1 MPQET
6 IGIKEQYTRFIGR
19 KILFI
24 SLFLTLLILIA
35 AVSSLLGSADIP
47 APDVYAAIL
56 NKFFPAQFIPSPT
69 ETIEVGGIMAIVWN
83 SRLPRILMGVA
94 AGIGLAVAGATMQG
108 ILRNPLASPYTLGI
122 ASAAGFGAALGILL
136 DVGIAGGRYL
146 VITNAFIFAL
156 IASAVI
162 IGVARHRG
170 TRPETMILA
179 GIAIAYFFSAMTSLL
194 QYFGDADAVKEVVFW
209 MLGDLDR
216 ASWNDLTIAVLVLV
230 CCIPLL
236 ILKSWDFN
244 VMGAGDE
251 TAKSLG
257 VNVERVRMVTM
268 ALASLVT
275 AGVVCFTGSIM
286 FVGLVAPHITRMII
300 GGDNRFLLPASGLVG
315 AVLLVGADAISR
327 SIIPP
332 VILPVGVMT
341 SFIGVPFFFYL
352 IVRKRREYW

>member
-1 MPQET
+1 MSSE
-6 IGIKEQYTRFIGR
+6 IKEQYTRFIGR

-24 SLFLTLLILIA
+24 VVFLILLILIS
-35 AVSSLLGSADIP
+35 AVSVLIGSADIP
-47 APDVYAAIL
+47 AADVYTTIL
-56 NKFFPAQFIPSPT
+56 NRFLPAHFAPSPT
-69 ETIEVGGIMAIVWN
+69 ETIDVGAIKAIVWDN
-83 SRLPRILMGVA
+83 RLRRILMGVA
-94 AGIGLAVAGATMQG
+94 AGVGLAFAGAAMQG

-136 DVGIAGGRYL
+136 NVGIGGGRYL
-146 VITNAFIFAL
+146 VVINAFIFAL
-156 IASAVI
+156 IASAII
-162 IGVARHRG
+162 IGIARHRG
-170 TRPETMILA
+170 ARPETMILA
-179 GIAIAYFFSAMTSLL
+179 GIAIGYFFSAMTALL
-194 QYFGDADAVKEVVFW
+194 QYFGEAEAVKEVIFW
-209 MLGDLDR
+209 MLGELDR
-216 ASWNDLTIAVLVLV
+216 ASWNELTISAIVLL

-236 ILKSWDFN
+236 MWRSWDLN

-257 VNVERVRMVTM
+257 VNVERTRMVTM
-268 ALASLVT
+268 ILASLVT
-275 AGVVCFTGSIM
+275 ASVVCFTGTIM
-286 FVGLVAPHITRMII
+286 FIGLVAPHITRMVI

-315 AVLLVGADAISR
+315 AVLLVGADAVSR

>member
-1 MPQET
+1 MSSE
-6 IGIKEQYTRFIGR
+6 IKEQYERFIGR

-24 SLFLTLLILIA
+24 FVFLILLILIS
-35 AVSSLLGSADIP
+35 AVSVLIGSADIP
-47 APDVYAAIL
+47 ATDVYATIL
-56 NKFFPAQFIPSPT
+56 HKFLPAHFAPSPT
-69 ETIEVGGIMAIVWN
+69 ETIDVGAIEAIVWDN
-83 SRLPRILMGVA
+83 RLRRILMGFA
-94 AGIGLAVAGATMQG
+94 AGVGLAFAGATMQG

-146 VITNAFIFAL
+146 VVVNAFIFAL
-156 IASAVI
+156 IASAII
-162 IGVARHRG
+162 IGIARHRG
-170 TRPETMILA
+170 SRPETMILA
-179 GIAIAYFFSAMTSLL
+179 GIAIGYFFSAMTALL
-194 QYFGDADAVKEVVFW
+194 QYFGEAEAVKEVIFW
-209 MLGDLDR
+209 MLGELDR
-216 ASWNDLTIAVLVLV
+216 ASWNELTISAIVLL

-236 ILKSWDFN
+236 MWRSWDLN

-257 VNVERVRMVTM
+257 VNVERTRMFTM
-268 ALASLVT
+268 ILASLVT
-275 AGVVCFTGSIM
+275 ASVVCFTGTIM
-286 FVGLVAPHITRMII
+286 FIGLVAPHITRMVI

-315 AVLLVGADAISR
+315 AVLLVGADAVSR

-352 IVRKRREYW
+352 IIRKRREYW

>member
-1 MPQET
+1 MSSE
-6 IGIKEQYTRFIGR
+6 IKEQYERFIGR

-24 SLFLTLLILIA
+24 FVFLILLILIS
-35 AVSSLLGSADIP
+35 AVSVLLGSADIP
-47 APDVYAAIL
+47 AADVYTTIL
-56 NKFFPAQFIPSPT
+56 NKFLPAHFAPSPT
-69 ETIEVGGIMAIVWN
+69 ETIDAGAIKAIVWDN
-83 SRLPRILMGVA
+83 RLRRILMGVA
-94 AGIGLAVAGATMQG
+94 AGVGLAFAGAAMQG

-146 VITNAFIFAL
+146 VVVNAFIFAL
-156 IASAVI
+156 IASAII
-162 IGVARHRG
+162 IGIARHRG
-170 TRPETMILA
+170 ARPETMILA
-179 GIAIAYFFSAMTSLL
+179 GIAIGYFFSAMTALL
-194 QYFGDADAVKEVVFW
+194 QYFGEAEAVKEVIFW
-209 MLGDLDR
+209 MLGELDR
-216 ASWNDLTIAVLVLV
+216 ASWNELTISAIVLL

-236 ILKSWDFN
+236 MWKSWDLN

-257 VNVERVRMVTM
+257 VNVERTRMVTM
-268 ALASLVT
+268 ILASLVT
-275 AGVVCFTGSIM
+275 ASVVCFTGTIM
-286 FVGLVAPHITRMII
+286 FIGLVAPHITRMVI

-315 AVLLVGADAISR
+315 AVLLVGADAVSR

-352 IVRKRREYW
+352 IIRKRREYW